1 MRQPLSLKGR
11 ALSLLSRREH
21 SRKELS
27 QKLLAHAE
35 SEQQLEAVLDEMEKL
50 NFLSDVRFI
59 ESVVHRKGQRFGLMK
74 LRQELFGHGLDTDKV
89 KEALEGAKATEY
101 ERALAV
107 WKRKFS
113 SSPVDLSEKAKQI
126 RFLTARGFSG
136 DIVRKI
142 VSTSRLLDD
151 DNDDMYSE

>member
-74 LRQELFGHGLDTDKV
+74 LRQELSGHGLDTDKV

-113 SSPVDLSEKAKQI
+113 SPPVDLSEKAKQI
-126 RFLTARGFSG
+126 RFLTTRGFSG

>member
-74 LRQELFGHGLDTDKV
+74 LRQELSGHGLDTDKV

-113 SSPVDLSEKAKQI
+113 SPPVDLSEKAKQI

>member
-11 ALSLLSRREH
+11 ALSFLSRREH

-35 SEQQLEAVLDEMEKL
+35 SEQQLQAVLDEMEKL
-50 NFLSDVRFI
+50 NFLSDARFI
-59 ESVVHRKGQRFGLMK
+59 ESVVHRKGQRFGVMK
-74 LRQELFGHGLDTDKV
+74 LRQELSGHGLDTDRV
-89 KEALEGAKATEY
+89 KQALDGAKATEY
-101 ERALAV
+101 ERALEV

-113 SSPVDLSEKAKQI
+113 APPIDLAGKAKQM
-126 RFLTARGFSG
+126 RFLAARGFSG

-151 DNDDMYSE
+151 DDAEMYSE